1 MPWKISTRKPRSEA
15 VMPPSAENKWE
26 TFKAKVNSGMHPR
39 QAAEEAG
46 DMNYTKLRGA
56 DQYEVRLSG
65 KHRATFQVDET
76 NEEVI
81 VLEVGG
87 HT

>member
-1 MPWKISTRKPRSEA
+1 MPWRISTKKPRSEA
-15 VMPPSAENKWE
+15 AMPQSAEDKWE
-26 TFKAKVNSGMHPR
+26 TFKSNVNSGMHPR
-39 QAAEEAG
+39 EAAEATG

-65 KHRATFQVDET
+65 KHRATFQVDEA